1 MWRFAIT
8 RKTTRRTLEA
18 VCMPATDL
26 QNQDRDRGVHGAGL
40 QVGRGKNRGLKSH
53 PGRTF
58 SRGSARKSGKLPVC
72 RPPGHFCPGRDGGPV
87 RDTVPRETVF
97 RSPETCPETT
107 LPALLLP
114 CTIITLIRHG
124 TVSSAMLPAPPRSLR
139 GLCLRYRGG
148 SILSQ
153 RFWLTLSPAVAK
165 GRFSDKWSQSP
176 INWGES
182 TQMRDPAK
190 AGLLPFAVGLKAGG
204 ATPWGASLL

>member
-1 MWRFAIT
+1 MCWSST
-8 RKTTRRTLEA
+8 
-18 VCMPATDL
+18 
-26 QNQDRDRGVHGAGL
+26 
-40 QVGRGKNRGLKSH
+40 
-53 PGRTF
+53 
-58 SRGSARKSGKLPVC
+58 
-72 RPPGHFCPGRDGGPV
+72 GGPSTGSFHSTGNLCRGGRPLPHIGQLFGDV
-87 RDTVPRETVF
+87 PTLLTVLPNPWNRPKMT
-97 RSPETCPETT
+97 P
-107 LPALLLP
+107 PALLLP